1 MAGVRAELGAEA
13 LILATRRT
21 RDGVE
26 ITAALEPEVIPATP
40 VPPALPADP
49 ARMDLLRH
57 HGIPASLHAALLE
70 GELAAALA
78 GVLRFSALDV
88 SDGAPPLLLLGPP
101 GAGKTTTV
109 ARLAT
114 RLVMEGLMPMVITAD
129 GRRAGATEQLCA
141 YTRLL
146 GADLVVASHPVTLAR
161 AVATRP
167 AGAPVLIDTPGI
179 DPLAPV
185 QRDEIAALA
194 AAAGATPA
202 LVLPAGMDVAES
214 MDMAAA
220 AACMGA
226 TLLVGTRFD
235 LARRLGGIVGAAAG
249 GLALAEAGVGPGA
262 ADGLVPVTA
271 ELLAAQLMA
280 KRNSGTQGA
289 MP

>member
-1 MAGVRAELGAEA
+1 
-13 LILATRRT
+13 
-21 RDGVE
+21 
-26 ITAALEPEVIPATP
+26 
-40 VPPALPADP
+40 
-49 ARMDLLRH
+49 MDLLRH